1 MRTIV
6 KESTRTRP
14 ASNGV
19 KKAAKNFCTVPEAIE
34 EIKKG
39 KMLIVVDSPERENEA
54 DLYIPAD
61 AATGENINIML
72 KYGGGIVC
80 TAITPLQAH
89 NLRLSAMV
97 PLSQNTEKTG
107 VNFTVSVNAKKGITT
122 GVSAYDRAKTI
133 RILANPKSRAE
144 DIVKP
149 GHVFGLVA
157 RAGGLLKREGH
168 TEAAV
173 DLARLAGRHPA
184 GVLCEIVGKNG
195 RMARGAEI
203 ARFSRELKIKI
214 IAIKDVVRYLR
225 AHPLPALRSPHGV
238 ARFSESTLPT
248 RYGTFRVI
256 VYTSTFDDLEHVALI
271 HLPAAP
277 AAQAGGD
284 IKKMPVLV
292 RVHSQCL
299 TGDTFGSLRCDCREQ
314 LQASMEII
322 KKAGSGIIVYL
333 NQEGRG
339 IGLGNKIKA
348 YALQDEGYDTVDA
361 NHALGFSAD
370 ARDYEVSA
378 LILKDL
384 GAKKIKLLT
393 NNPEKEKQ
401 LSSFG
406 IKIAER
412 VPLEI
417 YHNEI
422 NAAYLSAK
430 KKRLGHKLKNV

>member
-1 MRTIV
+1 M
-6 KESTRTRP
+6 S
-14 ASNGV
+14 
-19 KKAAKNFCTVPEAIE
+19 NFCTVPEAIE
-34 EIKKG
+34 EVKKG
-39 KMLIVVDSPERENEA
+39 RMLIVVDSPERENEA
-54 DLYIPAD
+54 DLCIPAD
-61 AATGENINIML
+61 AATGENINTML

-80 TAITPLQAH
+80 AAITPLQAH
-89 NLRLSAMV
+89 NLQLSAMV
-97 PLSQNTEKTG
+97 PLSRNTEKTG
-107 VNFTVSVNAKKGITT
+107 VNFTVSVNAKRGVTT

-133 RILANPKSRAE
+133 RILANPKSRAS

-173 DLARLAGRHPA
+173 DMARLAGREPA

-203 ARFSRELKIKI
+203 TRFSQELKIKI
-214 IAIKDVVRYLR
+214 VAIKDIVRYLR
-225 AHPLPALRSPHGV
+225 AHPLPVLQSPHGV

-248 RYGTFRVI
+248 RHGVFRIV

-271 HLPAAP
+271 HLPAP
-277 AAQAGGD
+277 QSRRAGGG
-284 IKKMPVLV
+284 IKKMPFDGAHDKPVLV

-314 LQASMEII
+314 LQTSMEII
-322 KKAGSGIIVYL
+322 GKAGSGIIVYL

-370 ARDYEVSA
+370 ARDYEVAA
-378 LILKDL
+378 LMLKDL

-393 NNPEKEKQ
+393 NNPEKETQ

-417 YHNEI
+417 SHNEI
-422 NAAYLSAK
+422 NAAYLSTK
-430 KKRLGHKLKNV
+430 KKKLGHRLGKI

>member
-1 MRTIV
+1 MKHFI
-6 KESTRTRP
+6 
-14 ASNGV
+14 
-19 KKAAKNFCTVPEAIE
+19 KNFCAVPEAIS

-39 KMLIVVDSPERENEA
+39 RMLIVVDSPKREDEA

-61 AATGENINIML
+61 AATGENINTML

-80 TAITPLQAH
+80 AAITPMQAH
-89 NLRLSAMV
+89 NLQLSAMV
-97 PLSQNTEKTG
+97 PLGKNTEKTG

-133 RILANPKSRAE
+133 RILANPKSRAG
-144 DIVKP
+144 DITKP

-173 DLARLAGRHPA
+173 DLARLAGRRHA
-184 GVLCEIVGKNG
+184 GVLCEIVGKSG
-195 RMARGAEI
+195 RMAKSAEI
-203 ARFSRELKIKI
+203 RKVSRELNIKVV
-214 IAIKDVVRYLR
+214 AIKDIVRYLR
-225 AHPLPALRSPHGV
+225 AHPLPLLPSPHGV

-248 RYGTFRVI
+248 RHGTFRIV
-256 VYTSTFDDLEHVALI
+256 VYTSTFDDLEHVVLV
-271 HLPAAP
+271 H
-277 AAQAGGD
+277 GD
-284 IKKMPVLV
+284 IEKTPFDGTHDKPVIV
-292 RVHSQCL
+292 RIHSQCL
-299 TGDTFGSLRCDCREQ
+299 TGDTFGSLRCDCKEQ
-314 LQASMEII
+314 FQASMEII

-370 ARDYEVSA
+370 ARDYEVAA

-384 GAKKIKLLT
+384 DAKKVKLLT

-406 IKIAER
+406 IKVAER
-412 VPLEI
+412 IPLEI
-417 YHNEI
+417 SHNEV
-422 NAAYLSAK
+422 NEAYLTTK
-430 KKRLGHKLKNV
+430 KKKLGHQLKKV

>member
-1 MRTIV
+1 MRKNYCTVSEAIA
-6 KESTRTRP
+6 E
-14 ASNGV
+14 V
-19 KKAAKNFCTVPEAIE
+19 KK
-34 EIKKG
+34 G
-39 KMLIVVDSPERENEA
+39 RMLIIVDSPKRENEA
-54 DLYIPAD
+54 DLFIAAD
-61 AATGENINIML
+61 AATGENINTML

-80 TAITPLQAH
+80 AALTPMQAH

-97 PLSQNTEKTG
+97 PLAQNTEKTG
-107 VNFTVSVNAKKGITT
+107 VNFTVSVNAKRGITT

-133 RILANPKSRAE
+133 RILANPKSRAD

-173 DLARLAGRHPA
+173 DLARLAGRAPA
-184 GVLCEIVGKNG
+184 GALCEIVGKNG

-203 ARFSRELKIKI
+203 EQVSRELKIKI
-214 IAIKDVVRYLR
+214 VAIKDIVRYLR
-225 AHPLPALRSPHGV
+225 AHPLPLMPTPHGV
-238 ARFSESTLPT
+238 ARFSESALPT
-248 RYGTFRVI
+248 RHGTFRFI
-256 VYTSTFDDLEHVALI
+256 VYTSTFDDLEHVALVR
-271 HLPAAP
+271 
-277 AAQAGGD
+277 GD
-284 IKKMPVLV
+284 ISEVPLV

-314 LQASMEII
+314 LQSSMEII
-322 KKAGSGIIVYL
+322 KKTGSGIIVYL

-370 ARDYEVSA
+370 ARDYEVAA

-384 GAKKIKLLT
+384 GAEQIKLLT
-393 NNPEKEKQ
+393 NNPEKENQ
-401 LSSFG
+401 LSALG
-406 IKIAER
+406 IKIVER
-412 VPLEI
+412 MPLEI
-417 YHNEI
+417 HHNKI
-422 NAAYLSAK
+422 NEGYLLAK
-430 KKRLGHKLKNV
+430 KKKLGHRLAKI

>member
-1 MRTIV
+1 M
-6 KESTRTRP
+6 
-14 ASNGV
+14 
-19 KKAAKNFCTVPEAIE
+19 KKVTNSFCTVPEAIE

-39 KMLIVVDSPERENEA
+39 RMLIVVDSPKRENEA

-61 AATGENINIML
+61 AATGENINTML

-80 TAITPLQAH
+80 AAITPMQVH
-89 NLRLSAMV
+89 NLQLSAMV
-97 PLSQNTEKTG
+97 PIGKNTEKTG
-107 VNFTVSVNAKKGITT
+107 VNFTVSVNAKRGITT

-133 RILANPKSRAE
+133 RILANPRSRAG

-173 DLARLAGRHPA
+173 DLARLAGRTPA
-184 GVLCEIVGKNG
+184 GVLCEIVGANG

-203 ARFSRELKIKI
+203 TRFSRELKIKI
-214 IAIKDVVRYLR
+214 VAIKDIVRYLR
-225 AHPLPALRSPHGV
+225 MHPLPALPTPHGV

-248 RYGTFRVI
+248 RHGTFRII
-256 VYTSTFDDLEHVALI
+256 VYTSTFDDLEHVALV
-271 HLPAAP
+271 HLPAPLAY
-277 AAQAGGD
+277 ARRASRRTRQAGGNIAKTPFD
-284 IKKMPVLV
+284 GAHDKPVLV

-314 LQASMEII
+314 LHASMDRVA
-322 KKAGSGIIVYL
+322 KAGDGIVIYL

-361 NHALGFSAD
+361 NHELGFSAD
-370 ARDYEVSA
+370 ARDYEVAA
-378 LILKDL
+378 LILKDV

-406 IKIAER
+406 IQIAER

-417 YHNEI
+417 PHNEV
-422 NAAYLSAK
+422 NAAYLLTK
-430 KKRLGHKLKNV
+430 KKKLGHRLKRV

>member
-1 MRTIV
+1 M
-6 KESTRTRP
+6 
-14 ASNGV
+14 
-19 KKAAKNFCTVPEAIE
+19 KKITNNFCTVPEAIE

-39 KMLIVVDSPERENEA
+39 RMLIIVDSPKREDEA
-54 DLYIPAD
+54 DLYISAD
-61 AATGENINIML
+61 AATPETVNTML
-72 KYGGGIVC
+72 KYGGGILC
-80 TAITPLQAH
+80 TAITAGQAH
-89 NLRLSAMV
+89 NLQLSAMI
-97 PLSQNTEKTG
+97 PLGKNTEKTG
-107 VNFTVSVNAKKGITT
+107 VNFTISVNAKKGITT

-133 RILANPKSRAE
+133 RILANPKSKAE
-144 DIVKP
+144 DITKP

-173 DLARLAGRHPA
+173 DLARLAGRAPA

-195 RMARGAEI
+195 RMAKSAEI
-203 ARFSRELKIKI
+203 RRFSRELNIKI
-214 IAIKDVVRYLR
+214 VAIKDIVQYLR
-225 AHPLPALRSPHGV
+225 ARPLPLLPSPYGV

-248 RYGTFRVI
+248 RHGVFRII
-256 VYTSTFDDLEHVALI
+256 VYTSISDDLEQVALV
-271 HLPAAP
+271 H
-277 AAQAGGD
+277 GD
-284 IKKMPVLV
+284 IGKKPFHEAHEKPALV
-292 RVHSQCL
+292 RLHSQCL

-314 LQASMEII
+314 LHKSMELI
-322 KKAGSGIIVYL
+322 AQEGRGIIVYL

-339 IGLGNKIKA
+339 IGFGNKIKA

-361 NHALGFSAD
+361 NHKLGFSAD
-370 ARDYEVSA
+370 ARDYESAA

-384 GAKKIKLLT
+384 GAMNIRLLT

-417 YHNEI
+417 SHNEI
-422 NAAYLSAK
+422 NAAYLRAK
-430 KKRLGHKLKNV
+430 KRKMGHTLKNV

>member
-1 MRTIV
+1 MT
-6 KESTRTRP
+6 KSFPHKTRTRP

-19 KKAAKNFCTVPEAIE
+19 RDFCTVPEAIE
-34 EIKKG
+34 EVKKG
-39 KMLIVVDSPERENEA
+39 RMLIVVDSPNRENEA

-61 AATGENINIML
+61 AATGENINTML

-80 TAITPLQAH
+80 AAITPSQAH

-107 VNFTVSVNAKKGITT
+107 VNFTVSMNAKKGITT

-157 RAGGLLKREGH
+157 RTGGLLKREGH

-173 DLARLAGRHPA
+173 DLARLAGRTPA
-184 GVLCEIVGKNG
+184 GVLCEIVGENG

-214 IAIKDVVRYLR
+214 VAIKDIVRYLR
-225 AHPLPALRSPHGV
+225 AHPLHLLQSPHGV

-248 RYGTFRVI
+248 RHGTFRII

-271 HLPAAP
+271 H
-277 AAQAGGD
+277 GD
-284 IKKMPVLV
+284 VEKKPVLV

-322 KKAGSGIIVYL
+322 KKSGSGIIVYL

-370 ARDYEVSA
+370 ARDYEVAA

-393 NNPEKEKQ
+393 NNPEKERQ

-417 YHNEI
+417 SHNEV
-422 NAAYLSAK
+422 NAAYLSTK
-430 KKRLGHKLKNV
+430 KKKLGHHLKKL

>member
-1 MRTIV
+1 MR
-6 KESTRTRP
+6 KST
-14 ASNGV
+14 G
-19 KKAAKNFCTVPEAIE
+19 NFCSVPEAIE
-34 EIKKG
+34 EIRKG
-39 KMLIVVDSPERENEA
+39 RMLIVVDSPKRENEA

-61 AATGENINIML
+61 AATGENINTML

-80 TAITPLQAH
+80 AAITPMQAH
-89 NLRLSAMV
+89 NLQLSAMV
-97 PLSQNTEKTG
+97 PLAQNTEKTG
-107 VNFTVSVNAKKGITT
+107 VNFTVSVNAKRGITT

-144 DIVKP
+144 DITKP

-173 DLARLAGRHPA
+173 DLARLAGRRPA
-184 GVLCEIVGKNG
+184 GVLCEIVGANG

-203 ARFSRELKIKI
+203 ARLSQKLRIKI
-214 IAIKDVVRYLR
+214 VAIKDIVRYLR
-225 AHPLPALRSPHGV
+225 ARPLPLLRIPHGV
-238 ARFSESTLPT
+238 ARFSESVLPT
-248 RYGTFRVI
+248 RHGTFRII
-256 VYTSTFDDLEHVALI
+256 VYTSTFDDLEHVVLV
-271 HLPAAP
+271 HLPAPLAY
-277 AAQAGGD
+277 ARRASRRARQAGGNSG
-284 IKKMPVLV
+284 KMPFGAHNKPVLV

-314 LQASMEII
+314 LQASMERIT
-322 KKAGSGIIVYL
+322 KAGNGIIVYL

-370 ARDYEVSA
+370 ARDYEVAA

-384 GAKKIKLLT
+384 GAEQIKLLT
-393 NNPEKEKQ
+393 NNPEKENQ
-401 LSSFG
+401 LSALG
-406 IKIAER
+406 IKIIER

-417 YHNEI
+417 HHNKI
-422 NAAYLSAK
+422 NEGYLLAK
-430 KKRLGHKLKNV
+430 KKKLGHRLAKI

>member
-1 MRTIV
+1 M
-6 KESTRTRP
+6 
-14 ASNGV
+14 
-19 KKAAKNFCTVPEAIE
+19 KKVTNSFGTVPEAIE
-34 EIKKG
+34 EVKKG
-39 KMLIVVDSPERENEA
+39 RMLIVVDSPNRENEA

-61 AATGENINIML
+61 AATGENINTMV

-80 TAITPLQAH
+80 AAITPSQAH

-107 VNFTVSVNAKKGITT
+107 VNFPVSMNAKKGITT

-157 RAGGLLKREGH
+157 RTGGLLKREGH

-173 DLARLAGRHPA
+173 DLARLAGRTPA
-184 GVLCEIVGKNG
+184 GVLCEIVGENG

-214 IAIKDVVRYLR
+214 VAIKDIVRYLR
-225 AHPLPALRSPHGV
+225 AHPLPLLPTPHGV
-238 ARFSESTLPT
+238 ARFSESALPT
-248 RYGTFRVI
+248 RHGTLRFI
-256 VYTSTFDDLEHVALI
+256 VYTSTFDDLEHVALVR
-271 HLPAAP
+271 
-277 AAQAGGD
+277 GD
-284 IKKMPVLV
+284 ISEVPLV

-314 LQASMEII
+314 LQSSMEII
-322 KKAGSGIIVYL
+322 KKTGSGIIVYL

-370 ARDYEVSA
+370 ARDYEVAA

-384 GAKKIKLLT
+384 GAEQIKLLT
-393 NNPEKEKQ
+393 NNPEKENQ
-401 LSSFG
+401 LSALG
-406 IKIAER
+406 IKIVER

-417 YHNEI
+417 HHNKI
-422 NAAYLSAK
+422 NEGYLLAK
-430 KKRLGHKLKNV
+430 KKKLGHRLAKI

>member
-1 MRTIV
+1 M
-6 KESTRTRP
+6 
-14 ASNGV
+14 
-19 KKAAKNFCTVPEAIE
+19 KKITNNFCTVPEAIE

-39 KMLIVVDSPERENEA
+39 RMLIIVDSPKREDEA
-54 DLYIPAD
+54 DLYISAD
-61 AATGENINIML
+61 AATPETVNTML
-72 KYGGGIVC
+72 KYGGGILC
-80 TAITPLQAH
+80 TAITAGQAH
-89 NLRLSAMV
+89 NLQLSAMI
-97 PLSQNTEKTG
+97 PLGKNTEKTG
-107 VNFTVSVNAKKGITT
+107 VNFTISVNAKKGITT

-133 RILANPKSRAE
+133 RILANPKSKAE
-144 DIVKP
+144 DITKP

-173 DLARLAGRHPA
+173 DLARLAGRAPA

-195 RMARGAEI
+195 RMAKGVEI
-203 ARFSRELKIKI
+203 RRFSRELKIKI
-214 IAIKDVVRYLR
+214 VAIKDIVQYLR
-225 AHPLPALRSPHGV
+225 ARPLPLLPSPYGV

-248 RYGTFRVI
+248 RHGTFRII
-256 VYTSTFDDLEHVALI
+256 VYTSPSDDLEQVALV
-271 HLPAAP
+271 HGFDTLTASRVHGKPA
-277 AAQAGGD
+277 
-284 IKKMPVLV
+284 LV
-292 RVHSQCL
+292 RLHSQCL

-314 LQASMEII
+314 LHKSMELI
-322 KKAGSGIIVYL
+322 AEEGRGIIIYL

-348 YALQDEGYDTVDA
+348 YALQDSGYDTVDA
-361 NHALGFSAD
+361 NHKLGFSAD
-370 ARDYEVSA
+370 ARDYETAA

-384 GAKKIKLLT
+384 GAGAVRLLT

-417 YHNEI
+417 SHNEI
-422 NAAYLSAK
+422 NAAYLAT
-430 KKRLGHKLKNV
+430 KKRKMGHTLKNV

>member
-1 MRTIV
+1 MTNF
-6 KESTRTRP
+6 KH
-14 ASNGV
+14 
-19 KKAAKNFCTVPEAIE
+19 NFCTVPEAIE

-39 KMLIVVDSPERENEA
+39 RMLIIVDSPKRENEA

-80 TAITPLQAH
+80 AAISPVQAH
-89 NLRLSAMV
+89 NLELSSMV
-97 PLSQNTEKTG
+97 PPAQNTEKTG
-107 VNFTVSVNAKKGITT
+107 VNFTVSVNAKRGITT

-133 RILANPKSRAE
+133 RILANPKSKAE
-144 DIVKP
+144 DITKP

-173 DLARLAGRHPA
+173 DLARLAGRAPA
-184 GVLCEIVGKNG
+184 GALCEIVGKNG

-203 ARFSRELKIKI
+203 ARFSRELEIKI
-214 IAIKDVVRYLR
+214 VAIKDIVRYLR
-225 AHPLPALRSPHGV
+225 AHPLPLMPSPHGV
-238 ARFSESTLPT
+238 ARFSESVLPT
-248 RYGTFRVI
+248 RHGKFRII

-271 HLPAAP
+271 HGTV
-277 AAQAGGD
+277 GG
-284 IKKMPVLV
+284 KPVLV

-299 TGDTFGSLRCDCREQ
+299 TGDTFGSLRCDCQEQ
-314 LQASMEII
+314 LHESMELI
-322 KKAGSGIIVYL
+322 AREGRGIIIYL

-370 ARDYEVSA
+370 ARDYETAA
-378 LILKDL
+378 LILKDM
-384 GAKKIKLLT
+384 GAMNIRLLT

-406 IKIAER
+406 IQIAER

-417 YHNEI
+417 SHNEI
-422 NAAYLSAK
+422 NAAYLLTK
-430 KKRLGHKLKNV
+430 KKKLGHRLKNI

>member
-1 MRTIV
+1 MTKSI
-6 KESTRTRP
+6 
-14 ASNGV
+14 
-19 KKAAKNFCTVPEAIE
+19 KNFCTVPEAIDE
-34 EIKKG
+34 VKKG
-39 KMLIVVDSPERENEA
+39 KMLIVVDSPKRENEA

-61 AATGENINIML
+61 AATGENINTML

-80 TAITPLQAH
+80 AAITPMQAH
-89 NLRLSAMV
+89 RLELSSMV
-97 PLSQNTEKTG
+97 PLAQNTEKTG
-107 VNFTVSVNAKKGITT
+107 VNFTVSLNAKRGITT

-133 RILANPKSRAE
+133 RILANPKSRAS

-157 RAGGLLKREGH
+157 RAGGLLKRAGH

-173 DLARLAGRHPA
+173 DLARLAGRQPA
-184 GVLCEIVGKNG
+184 GVLCEIVGENG

-203 ARFSRELKIKI
+203 ARFSRERNIKI
-214 IAIKDVVRYLR
+214 VAIKDIVRYLR
-225 AHPLPALRSPHGV
+225 THPLPQFESPHGV
-238 ARFSESTLPT
+238 ARFSESAIPT
-248 RYGTFRVI
+248 RHGTFRI
-256 VYTSTFDDLEHVALI
+256 IIYTSTFDDMEHVALVR
-271 HLPAAP
+271 
-277 AAQAGGD
+277 GD
-284 IKKMPVLV
+284 IKKMPFDNAHGKPALV

-322 KKAGSGIIVYL
+322 SKAGSGIIVYL

-361 NHALGFSAD
+361 NHALGFAAD
-370 ARDYEVSA
+370 ARDYEVAA

-406 IKIAER
+406 IKIIER
-412 VPLEI
+412 VPLEMSR
-417 YHNEI
+417 NKM
-422 NAAYLSAK
+422 NTAYLRTK
-430 KKRLGHKLKNV
+430 KKRLGHRLKNV

>member
-1 MRTIV
+1 M
-6 KESTRTRP
+6 KSL
-14 ASNGV
+14 
-19 KKAAKNFCTVPEAIE
+19 KKKFCTVPEAIA

-39 KMLIVVDSPERENEA
+39 KMLIVVDSPKRENEA

-61 AATGENINIML
+61 AATGENINTML

-80 TAITPLQAH
+80 TAITPKQAH

-97 PLSQNTEKTG
+97 PLRQNTEKTG
-107 VNFTVSVNAKKGITT
+107 VNFTISMNAKRGITS

-133 RILANPKSRAE
+133 RILANPKSRPS

-173 DLARLAGRHPA
+173 DLARLAGREPA

-203 ARFSRELKIKI
+203 LRYARELKVKI
-214 IAIKDVVRYLR
+214 VAIKDIVRYLR
-225 AHPLPALRSPHGV
+225 AHPLPQLQSPHGV

-248 RYGTFRVI
+248 LHGMFRII
-256 VYTSTFDDLEHVALI
+256 VFTSTIDDLEHVALI

-284 IKKMPVLV
+284 SKEISSDAHGKPVLV

-322 KKAGSGIIVYL
+322 SKAGGGIIVYL

-361 NHALGFSAD
+361 NHALGFAAD
-370 ARDYEVSA
+370 ARDYEVA
-378 LILKDL
+378 AMILKDL
-384 GAKKIKLLT
+384 GAKRIELLS

-401 LSSFG
+401 LTSFG
-406 IKIAER
+406 INIAKMI
-412 VPLEI
+412 PLEI
-417 YHNEI
+417 PHNEI

-430 KKRLGHKLKNV
+430 KKRLGHTLKNV

>member
-1 MRTIV
+1 MSETKRNNHSRQT
-6 KESTRTRP
+6 
-14 ASNGV
+14 SNGV
-19 KKAAKNFCTVPEAIE
+19 SNFCTVPEAIE
-34 EIKKG
+34 EVKYG
-39 KMLIVVDSPERENEA
+39 RMLIVVDSPNRENEA

-61 AATGENINIML
+61 AATGENINTML

-80 TAITPLQAH
+80 TAITPSQAH

-133 RILANPKSRAE
+133 LILASPKSRAE

-157 RAGGLLKREGH
+157 RTGGLLKREGH

-173 DLARLAGRHPA
+173 DLARLAGRQPA

-195 RMARGAEI
+195 RMAKGTEI
-203 ARFSRELKIKI
+203 TRVSRELKIKI
-214 IAIKDVVRYLR
+214 VAIKDIVRYLR
-225 AHPLPALRSPHGV
+225 AHPLPLLPSPHGV

-248 RYGTFRVI
+248 RYGTFRVV
-256 VYTSTFDDLEHVALI
+256 VYTTTFDDLEHVALI
-271 HLPAAP
+271 H
-277 AAQAGGD
+277 GD
-284 IKKMPVLV
+284 VEKTTVLV

-299 TGDTFGSLRCDCREQ
+299 TGDTFGSLRCDCRDQ
-314 LQASMEII
+314 LQMSMELI
-322 KKAGSGIIVYL
+322 KETGSGIIVYL

-361 NHALGFSAD
+361 NHVLGFAAD
-370 ARDYEVSA
+370 ARDYEVAA

-384 GAKKIKLLT
+384 GAKKIRLLT

-401 LSSFG
+401 LASFG
-406 IKIAER
+406 INVAEM

-417 YHNEI
+417 SHNKI
-422 NAAYLSAK
+422 NAAYLSTK
-430 KKRLGHKLKNV
+430 KKRLGHRLKRV

>member
-1 MRTIV
+1 M
-6 KESTRTRP
+6 
-14 ASNGV
+14 
-19 KKAAKNFCTVPEAIE
+19 KKITNNFCTVPEAIE

-39 KMLIVVDSPERENEA
+39 RMLIIVDSPKREDEA
-54 DLYIPAD
+54 DLYISAD
-61 AATGENINIML
+61 AATPETVNTML
-72 KYGGGIVC
+72 KYGGGILC
-80 TAITPLQAH
+80 TAITAGQAH
-89 NLRLSAMV
+89 NLQLSAMI
-97 PLSQNTEKTG
+97 PLGKNTEKTG
-107 VNFTVSVNAKKGITT
+107 VNFTISVNAKKGITT

-133 RILANPKSRAE
+133 RILANPKSKAE
-144 DIVKP
+144 DITKP

-173 DLARLAGRHPA
+173 DLARLAGRAPA

-195 RMARGAEI
+195 RMAKSAEI
-203 ARFSRELKIKI
+203 RRFSRELNIKI
-214 IAIKDVVRYLR
+214 VAIKDIVQYLR
-225 AHPLPALRSPHGV
+225 ARPLPLLPSPYGV

-248 RYGTFRVI
+248 RHGVFRII
-256 VYTSTFDDLEHVALI
+256 VYTSISDDLEQVALV
-271 HLPAAP
+271 H
-277 AAQAGGD
+277 GD
-284 IKKMPVLV
+284 IGKKPFHEAHEKPALV
-292 RVHSQCL
+292 RLHSQCL

-314 LQASMEII
+314 LHKSMELI
-322 KKAGSGIIVYL
+322 AQEGRGIIVYL

-361 NHALGFSAD
+361 NHKLGFSAD
-370 ARDYEVSA
+370 ARDYESAA

-384 GAKKIKLLT
+384 GAMNIRLLT

-417 YHNEI
+417 SHNEI
-422 NAAYLSAK
+422 NAAYLRAK
-430 KKRLGHKLKNV
+430 KRKMGHTLKNV

>member
-1 MRTIV
+1 M
-6 KESTRTRP
+6 
-14 ASNGV
+14 
-19 KKAAKNFCTVPEAIE
+19 KKVTSNFCTVPEAIE
-34 EIKKG
+34 EIKHG
-39 KMLIVVDSPERENEA
+39 RMLIIVDSPKREDEA
-54 DLYIPAD
+54 DLYISAD
-61 AATGENINIML
+61 AATPETVNTML
-72 KYGGGIVC
+72 KYGGGILC
-80 TAITPLQAH
+80 TAITAGQAH
-89 NLRLSAMV
+89 NLQLSAMV
-97 PLSQNTEKTG
+97 PLGKNTEKTG
-107 VNFTVSVNAKKGITT
+107 VNFTISVNAKKGITT

-133 RILANPKSRAE
+133 RILANPKSKVE
-144 DIVKP
+144 DITKP

-173 DLARLAGRHPA
+173 DLARLAGRAPA

-195 RMARGAEI
+195 RMAKGAEI
-203 ARFSRELKIKI
+203 RRFSRELNIKI
-214 IAIKDVVRYLR
+214 VAIKDIVQYLR
-225 AHPLPALRSPHGV
+225 ARPLPLLLSPYGV

-248 RYGTFRVI
+248 RHGTFRII
-256 VYTSTFDDLEHVALI
+256 VYTSTSDDLEQVALV

-277 AAQAGGD
+277 TAQAGGD
-284 IKKMPVLV
+284 IGKKPFHGAHDKPALV
-292 RVHSQCL
+292 RLHSQCL

-314 LQASMEII
+314 LHKSMELI
-322 KKAGSGIIVYL
+322 AEEGRGIIVYL

-361 NHALGFSAD
+361 NHALGFAAD
-370 ARDYEVSA
+370 ARDYEVAS

-406 IKIAER
+406 IKIEER

-417 YHNEI
+417 LHNKI
-422 NAAYLSAK
+422 NAAYLSTK
-430 KKRLGHKLKNV
+430 KKKLGHQLKKV

>member
-1 MRTIV
+1 MRKNYCTVSEAIA
-6 KESTRTRP
+6 E
-14 ASNGV
+14 V
-19 KKAAKNFCTVPEAIE
+19 KK
-34 EIKKG
+34 G
-39 KMLIVVDSPERENEA
+39 RMLIIVDSPKRENEA
-54 DLYIPAD
+54 DLFIAAD
-61 AATGENINIML
+61 AATGENINTML

-80 TAITPLQAH
+80 AALTPIQAH

-97 PLSQNTEKTG
+97 PLAQNTEKTG
-107 VNFTVSVNAKKGITT
+107 VNFTVSVNAKRGITT

-133 RILANPKSRAE
+133 RILANPKSRAD

-173 DLARLAGRHPA
+173 DLARLAGRAPA
-184 GVLCEIVGKNG
+184 GALCEIVGKNG

-203 ARFSRELKIKI
+203 AQVSRELKIKI
-214 IAIKDVVRYLR
+214 VAIKDIVRYLR
-225 AHPLPALRSPHGV
+225 AHPLPLMPTPHGV
-238 ARFSESTLPT
+238 ARFSESALPT
-248 RYGTFRVI
+248 RHGMFRLI
-256 VYTSTFDDLEHVALI
+256 VYTSTFDDLEHVALVR
-271 HLPAAP
+271 
-277 AAQAGGD
+277 GD
-284 IKKMPVLV
+284 ISGVPLV

-314 LQASMEII
+314 LQSSMEII

-370 ARDYEVSA
+370 ARDYEVAA

-384 GAKKIKLLT
+384 GAEQIKLLT
-393 NNPEKEKQ
+393 NNPEKENQ
-401 LSSFG
+401 LSALG
-406 IKIAER
+406 IKIVER

-417 YHNEI
+417 HHNKI
-422 NAAYLSAK
+422 NEGYLLAK
-430 KKRLGHKLKNV
+430 KKKLGHRLAKI